1 MKFLFSFIFL
11 IGSLALAQNNQRK
24 FISVQNSDSLV
35 NVTVSD
41 GTYEIKAYS
50 DKLIETSFFPS
61 NIRTKEPSHAVENM
75 PNVSRN
81 FKLIQG
87 KDQCKLVNH
96 DFVVQIQKNPFQISY
111 FYKGKL
117 VTSEKI
123 GYEKTPEY
131 EKISFNLTN
140 DEILFGGGARALGM
154 NRRGNRLQL
163 YNRAH
168 YGYEERSEL
177 MNYTMPMVISNRLY
191 AIHFDNPEIG
201 YLDLDSKKDNSLIYE
216 TIGGRKTYQ
225 VVVGDDWK
233 DLVEN
238 ETALLGRQPMPP
250 RWMFGN
256 FASRFGYHSQVEAEK
271 VVEKFRKDSIPLD
284 AIIFDLYWFGKEIQ
298 GTLGNLEF
306 YKDSFPNPQ
315 KMIADFKA
323 NNVKTVLI
331 TEPFILTTSKKW
343 DEAKQKNLLGTD
355 STGKPLTYNFYFG
368 NTGLLDVFQPHVQD
382 WFWNEYKKYIS
393 MGVKGF
399 WGDLGEP
406 EVHPSAMF
414 HGKLRA
420 DQVHNIY
427 GHQWAKLL
435 ADGYKKDFPNERPFT
450 LMRSGYSGT
459 QRYGIIPWS
468 GDVNRTWG
476 GLKPQMEISMQMG
489 LQGVSYIHSD
499 LGGFAGAN
507 DDPEL
512 YLRWLQYGVFQPVFR
527 PHAQEEVASEPIF
540 KDAKT
545 KELAKKAIELRYQ
558 LLPYNYTLAFINHTK
573 GTPLM
578 RPVFMEDSLSD
589 WSYTSIKHYFWGD
602 AFFVSPITSKRDSTE
617 LGIEHVTLPNGTW
630 FDFHTGNVEERNIGL
645 PGKEMK
651 GTLVKKDLTKIPV
664 FVKSGSFV
672 PMSEKIQSTDEFNP
686 NQVSVH
692 FYYDSKLK
700 KSSGIWYDDDGLT
713 NEAFEKQKYE
723 MINFKFQKNTKKSI
737 ITIKKTVGKAYQS
750 KIDSFNLIIH
760 FDNKIPKSIK
770 IGKQVF
776 SSAQFLKNNYL
787 KIPISLNST
796 DIKITFVD

>member
-1 MKFLFSFIFL
+1 L
-11 IGSLALAQNNQRK
+11 
-24 FISVQNSDSLV
+24 
-35 NVTVSD
+35 
-41 GTYEIKAYS
+41 
-50 DKLIETSFFPS
+50 
-61 NIRTKEPSHAVENM
+61 
-75 PNVSRN
+75 
-81 FKLIQG
+81 
-87 KDQCKLVNH
+87 
-96 DFVVQIQKNPFQISY
+96 
-111 FYKGKL
+111 
-117 VTSEKI
+117 
-123 GYEKTPEY
+123 
-131 EKISFNLTN
+131 
-140 DEILFGGGARALGM
+140 
-154 NRRGNRLQL
+154 
-163 YNRAH
+163 
-168 YGYEERSEL
+168 
-177 MNYTMPMVISNRLY
+177 
-191 AIHFDNPEIG
+191 
-201 YLDLDSKKDNSLIYE
+201 
-216 TIGGRKTYQ
+216 
-225 VVVGDDWK
+225 
-233 DLVEN
+233 
-238 ETALLGRQPMPP
+238 
-250 RWMFGN
+250 
-256 FASRFGYHSQVEAEK
+256 
-271 VVEKFRKDSIPLD
+271 
-284 AIIFDLYWFGKEIQ
+284 
-298 GTLGNLEF
+298 
-306 YKDSFPNPQ
+306 
-315 KMIADFKA
+315 
-323 NNVKTVLI
+323 
-331 TEPFILTTSKKW
+331 
-343 DEAKQKNLLGTD
+343 
-355 STGKPLTYNFYFG
+355 
-368 NTGLLDVFQPHVQD
+368 
-382 WFWNEYKKYIS
+382 
-393 MGVKGF
+393 
-399 WGDLGEP
+399 
-406 EVHPSAMF
+406 F

-435 ADGYKKDFPNERPFT
+435 ADGYKKDYPNERPFT

-489 LQGVSYIHSD
+489 LQGVSYMHSD

-545 KELAKKAIELRYQ
+545 KELAKQAIELRYQ